1 MAQSLG
7 TFDLDSLAGFS
18 VDRSTLLDTI
28 AHRHRRRALAHLAE
42 GGQQIPV
49 RELAHDV
56 AARDRADPE
65 RIAIRL
71 YHAHLPRLD
80 EAGLV
85 EFDPAAPAV
94 APTDRG
100 RRLAAALPGAGE

>member
-7 TFDLDSLAGFS
+7 TFDLDSLAGFTA
-18 VDRSTLLDTI
+18 DRSTLLDAI
-28 AHRHRRRALAHLAE
+28 AHRHRRRALARLAE
-42 GGQQIPV
+42 GGRRIPV
-49 RELAHDV
+49 RELADDV

-65 RIAIRL
+65 QVATRL

-80 EAGLV
+80 DAGLV

-100 RRLAAALPGAGE
+100 HRLAAALPEAGE